1 MEEGF
6 SSSRVISRQEGST
19 HLISLDRKSS
29 PSLCSAQTS
38 PSPCSQDK
46 VHPPQ
51 GTVLSSPG
59 LHTALERVGK
69 MTVISLRI
77 FSFSLF
83 LSPEAGDK
91 SSIFILCGKEMCKA
105 LLEKDSKWLPEEISA
120 NLPHCRLAQWF
131 KQLRVI
137 FLSRWL

>member
-59 LHTALERVGK
+59 LHTALERVGE

-83 LSPEAGDK
+83 LLLKQG
-91 SSIFILCGKEMCKA
+91 IKA
-105 LLEKDSKWLPEEISA
+105 
-120 NLPHCRLAQWF
+120 
-131 KQLRVI
+131 V
-137 FLSRWL
+137 FLSSVEKRCAKHCWRRIPSGFQRKSLPIYLTVD